1 MAIIQSLK
9 RDKSKDMRS
18 RGETAADYNSDGMYF
33 AIWSYKNGDINRNG
47 DCPQQMQFDKKV
59 AKVLRDALNV
69 FLGDA

>member
-9 RDKSKDMRS
+9 LDNSRS
-18 RGETAADYNSDGMYF
+18 TSRQGQTAADYNMNGDF
-33 AIWSYKNGDINRNG
+33 FTIWSYKNGDVNRDG
-47 DCPQQMQFDKKV
+47 DCPQVMQFDKNV